1 MTFTIIAL
9 LRRKDGITPEQFRT
23 HYETVHVE
31 LLKSLLQ
38 KEFPLTY
45 VRHYISRPG
54 GESADATPLLLED
67 LDNHSTPT
75 VLQGRASDITFD
87 VVTVMTWED
96 EEAHKR
102 FATQFALD
110 HVAEKIN
117 ADEANFL
124 DRDRKLIFTVGKTAT
139 TAPE

>member
-9 LRRKDGITPEQFRT
+9 LRRRDDITPEQFRT

-31 LLKSLLQ
+31 LLRSLVQ

-54 GESADATPLLLED
+54 GGSADAAPLLLKD
-67 LDNHSTPT
+67 LDNQSAPT
-75 VLQGRASDITFD
+75 LLQGRPSDITFD

-96 EEAHKR
+96 EEAHGR
-102 FATQFALD
+102 FAKIFALD
-110 HVAEKIN
+110 HVAQKIN
-117 ADEANFL
+117 DDEANFL
-124 DRDRKLIFTVGKTAT
+124 DRDNKLVFTVGKTST